1 MNDDPTPDELLATGA
16 FGLCCCLLAAAG
28 LVAVVIW
35 LMRSKDAAPSAPTHQ
50 PPPPGAPFAPAAQ
63 FHLSVIALAFD
74 GFFRQQVEAMLTA
87 PTTLTDPVGV
97 RVELVQRAARALLGV
112 AVQWRLFGYGEKDLN
127 DLTAAQQ
134 SYASALTDFRGRSG
148 AAGDGGSLC
157 VLTLV
162 ICTRGRRLGVDR
174 LDTRQQIN
182 ELLSDRLKLDAGSLL
197 GAELV
202 WAPAPGSGSAG
213 LSEPLIRERFPE
225 MHAIAV

>member
-1 MNDDPTPDELLATGA
+1 MNDDLTPDELLATGA

-35 LMRSKDAAPSAPTHQ
+35 LMRKGPAPSAPAHQ
-50 PPPPGAPFAPAAQ
+50 PPPPGAPFAPAAE

-134 SYASALTDFRGRSG
+134 SYASALTDFRARSG

-162 ICTRGRRLGVDR
+162 LCTRGRRLGVDR

-182 ELLSDRLKLDAGSLL
+182 ELLSDRLKLDAGALL

-202 WAPAPGSGSAG
+202 WAPASGG

-225 MHAIAV
+225 MHAIAL